1 MEKTKLHKKLI
12 KLSKRTCEDCGVFH
26 KNRKDN
32 KCNECR
38 KKQKKLNISQNY
50 FLSKKYNTEPI
61 KINKKIKYQKAYEL
75 LGDDAFIDTESE

>member
-38 KKQKKLNISQNY
+38 KKQKK
-50 FLSKKYNTEPI
+50 YNTEPI
-61 KINKKIKYQKAYEL
+61 KINKKIKYQKVYEL